1 LGKKRKNPFKEF
13 CNLTLKGA
21 KQMASTRISY
31 CGRKVYIGIDVHKG
45 TYAVT
50 CICEQ
55 IIVKKSTVPADPE
68 EFSQSILKWF
78 KGAKIYTAYEA
89 GFSGFGLHRKLDRHE
104 EIKSIVVN
112 AASIAVAANDKV
124 KTDLRDSKKI
134 AEQLSTNNLH
144 GIYVPTEEEE
154 ARRTLTRTREQ
165 VVEARATA
173 SRQIKSKLH
182 YFGLMALDDIRQ
194 ITNRYLKQIEAMKL
208 PADVALGFKILIE
221 QWRFLTRQLHE
232 LRGALQKQAE
242 KDNKLEKV
250 YQSVPGIGLITSR
263 TLANELG
270 DLSRF
275 ENERTLFAYT
285 GLTPSEHSSG
295 PNVRRGHISK
305 QGSARIRWL
314 LVEAAWRAVSKDE
327 ALKTSFDRIAKTRGK
342 KRAIVAIARK
352 LIGRIRACFKSNTVY
367 AVGTYA

>member
-1 LGKKRKNPFKEF
+1 
-13 CNLTLKGA
+13 
-21 KQMASTRISY
+21 MASTRISY
-31 CGRKVYIGIDVHKG
+31 HGKKVYIGIDVHKE

-50 CICEQ
+50 CICDQ
-55 IIVKKSTVPADPE
+55 IIVKKSTVPADPAE
-68 EFSQSILKWF
+68 VARSFLRWF
-78 KGAKIYTAYEA
+78 KGAKIFTAYEA
-89 GFSGFGLHRKLDRHE
+89 GFSGFGLHRELDSHE
-104 EIKSIVVN
+104 GIKSIVVN
-112 AASIAVAANDKV
+112 AASIEVAANDKV

-134 AEQLSTNNLH
+134 AEQLSVHRLR
-144 GIYVPTEEEE
+144 GIYIPTEKEE

-182 YFGLMALDDIRQ
+182 YFGLMVLGDSRLL
-194 ITNRYLKQIEAMKL
+194 TNRYLKEIEAKTL
-208 PADVALGFKILIE
+208 SAEIAFGFKILIE

-242 KDNKLEKV
+242 KDGKLEKV
-250 YQSVPGIGLITSR
+250 YQSVPGFGIITSR

-275 ENERTLFAYT
+275 ENERTLFSYT

-305 QGSARIRWL
+305 QGSARVRWL
-314 LVEAAWRAVSKDE
+314 LVEAAWRAITKDK
-327 ALKTSFDRIAKTRGK
+327 ALKDAFDRIAKTRGK

-352 LIGRIRACFKSNTVY
+352 LIGRIRACFKTKKVY